1 MLDRIAVRPG
11 CFFHAVRTFS
21 TTSSLCAGHSK
32 WANIRHDKAKNDK
45 LRSKQASMIATRIVS
60 SVRQYGV
67 EGNAQLQTLVEK
79 AKKMSITKKVIDN
92 AIKRGTG
99 DSSGDG
105 SVLSQ
110 VTYEF
115 IGPGGVAFVIEAETD
130 NKSRTIGLVKH
141 AMTKFN
147 SGLSPCLYLFDR
159 KGEVLF
165 APKANEGVEEL
176 LDVAIEVGA
185 EDVDEYNDVDEEYR
199 GETIYR
205 MITDPQDLYKV
216 SQELSKMGYQLKDS
230 KTSFIAQ
237 SENEVEFPEDHE
249 KGLTKAIAMLD
260 EIPEV
265 TNYYTN
271 MKDVEEE

>member
-1 MLDRIAVRPG
+1 MLTGIIRKGNPLRS
-11 CFFHAVRTFS
+11 FS
-21 TTSSLCAGHSK
+21 TSSFLQAGHSK

-45 LRSKQASMIATRIVS
+45 LRAKQASMIATRIQS

-67 EGNAQLQTLVEK
+67 EGNAQLQTLVDK

-92 AIKRGTG
+92 AIKRGSG
-99 DSSGDG
+99 ESSGDG

-115 IGPGGVAFVIEAETD
+115 IGPGGVAFIIEAETD

-147 SGLSPCLYLFDR
+147 SGLSPCLYLFSR

-165 APKANEGVEEL
+165 APKSSTEGVDEL

-185 EDVDEYNDVDEEYR
+185 EDVDRYNDVDEEYR

-205 MITDPQDLYKV
+205 MITDPQDLFKV

-230 KTSFIAQ
+230 KTSFLAEL
-237 SENEVEFPEDHE
+237 ENEVEFPEDHE
-249 KGLTKAIAMLD
+249 KGLSKAIAMLD

-271 MKDVEEE
+271 IKDNEE